1 MRTMIQRLTV
11 TEPQLSPLIL
21 RIVFAI
27 VLWPHGAQ
35 KLLGF
40 FGGYGFTPTM
50 QHLTT
55 DAGLPSLIAFLVIF
69 LEFFGS
75 LFILLGLFTRLVAIA
90 QIILFTGM
98 IVTAHLPFGFFMN
111 WFGAQKGEGF
121 EYHLL
126 AIGLLVSLIVTGAGK
141 ASLDGRIGRTAYT
154 PAGAKPVFKS

>member
-1 MRTMIQRLTV
+1 MRTMIQRLTA
-11 TEPQLSPLIL
+11 TEQQLSPLIL

-40 FGGYGFTPTM
+40 FGGYGFAPTM
-50 QHLTT
+50 HHLTT

-69 LEFFGS
+69 IEFFGS
-75 LFILLGLFTRLVAIA
+75 LFILFGLFTRLVAVA
-90 QIILFTGM
+90 SIILFIGM
-98 IVTAHLPFGFFMN
+98 IVTAHLQFGFFMN

-126 AIGLLVSLIVTGAGK
+126 AIGLLISLLITGAGK
-141 ASLDGRIGRTAYT
+141 TSVDVLISKTT
-154 PAGAKPVFKS
+154 KEQ

>member
-1 MRTMIQRLTV
+1 MRTMIQRLAV

-21 RIVFAI
+21 RIAFAI

-55 DAGLPSLIAFLVIF
+55 DAGLPSLVAFLVIF

-75 LFILLGLFTRLVAIA
+75 LFILFGLFTRLVAIA

-98 IVTAHLPFGFFMN
+98 IVTAHLQFGFFMN

-141 ASLDGRIGRTAYT
+141 ASLDSCIGRFANK
-154 PAGAKPVFKS
+154 PAGAQPGK

>member
-1 MRTMIQRLTV
+1 MIQRLTV

-55 DAGLPSLIAFLVIF
+55 EAGLPSLIAFLVIF

-75 LFILLGLFTRLVAIA
+75 LFILFGLFTRLVAIA
-90 QIILFTGM
+90 QIILFLGM
-98 IVTAHLPFGFFMN
+98 IVTAHLQFGFFMN

-126 AIGLLVSLIVTGAGK
+126 AIGLLISLIVTGAGK
-141 ASLDGRIGRTAYT
+141 LSLDGCIGRFAYT

>member
-1 MRTMIQRLTV
+1 MRTLVQRLTA

-50 QHLTT
+50 HHLTGE
-55 DAGLPSLIAFLVIF
+55 AGLPSLIAFLVIF

-75 LFILLGLFTRLVAIA
+75 LFILFGLFTRLVAVA
-90 QIILFTGM
+90 NSILFIGM
-98 IVTAHLPFGFFMN
+98 IVTAHLQFGFFMN

-126 AIGLLVSLIVTGAGK
+126 AIALLISLIVTGAGK
-141 ASLDGRIGRTAYT
+141 ASVDGLISKCAY
-154 PAGAKPVFKS
+154 KKQ